1 MEKLDLRIVFDEDG
15 WYVDGPTDHAALKD
29 KGRLMLSI
37 TKDGSVDA
45 WSARKFPLAITRL
58 VEILN
63 NSSATKEEKDVIIEA
78 ILG

>member
-1 MEKLDLRIVFDEDG
+1 MEKVDLRILFDKDG
-15 WYVDGPTDHAALKD
+15 WYVDAPLDHVALKD

-37 TKDGSVDA
+37 TKDGAVDA
-45 WSARKFPLAITRL
+45 WSARKLPLAITRL

-63 NSSATKEEKDVIIEA
+63 NSSATKEEKDAIIEA